1 MNNHAMYA
9 KRAID
14 IARVKARE
22 LWEKQR
28 RFEESDSETD
38 TEDDE
43 ETPIAEPITKVQQ
56 LIHNT

>member
-43 ETPIAEPITKVQQ
+43 ETDP
-56 LIHNT
+56 